1 MTSNSAGAD
10 PRLDPALVPART
22 ALVLIDLQN
31 DVIRNDQGPFY
42 GAIFR
47 QVQEQGIVPRV
58 AGLVDVARAAGAAV
72 FFITVVRR
80 PDYLDVVNQ
89 LTELVVAGKAVPA
102 KQQRSL
108 IAGTRGAELVD
119 ELRPQPSDYVLVKKR
134 RSAFLGTE
142 LDFHL
147 RCLGITTVV
156 VGGVA
161 TDLGVENTVREA
173 WDRDYNVV
181 VCDDISTAVPLA
193 AHEYALRSV
202 FPRMARVMTAE
213 QVSQALR
220 RG

>member
-1 MTSNSAGAD
+1 MTSNLSGAD

-47 QVQEQGIVPRV
+47 QVQDQGIVPRV
-58 AGLVDVARAAGAAV
+58 AALVDAAHATGAPV

-89 LTELVVAGKAVPA
+89 LTELVAAGKGVPA

-108 IAGTRGAELVD
+108 IAGTHGAQLVD
-119 ELRPQPSDYVLVKKR
+119 ELQPGPSDYVLVKKR

-147 RCLGITTVV
+147 RCLGVTTVV

-161 TDLGVENTVREA
+161 TDLGVENSVREA

-181 VCDDISTAVPLA
+181 VCEDICTAVPLA
-193 AHEYALRSV
+193 AHDYALRSV
-202 FPRMARVMTAE
+202 FPRMARVMTAA
-213 QVSQALR
+213 QVEQALR
-220 RG
+220 QG